1 MSSKHLAGDLNYAY
15 PTAEIAVMGP
25 EGAIQI
31 IHRNSNKNTAE
42 LVQEYKD
49 KFASPLKAAEK
60 GYIDDIIKPSETR
73 KRICEDLDLLSS
85 KESKTPKRK
94 SSLIPL

>member
-15 PTAEIAVMGP
+15 PTAEMAVMGP

-31 IHRNSNKNTAE
+31 INAGSKDTTE
-42 LVQEYKD
+42 LIKEYKE

-73 KRICEDLDLLSS
+73 KRICEDLELLSTKVS
-85 KESKTPKRK
+85 LTPKRK